1 MDFNRYFFEVAAFS
15 RRVYNTRM
23 DYDSKADSVSIR
35 VQ

>member
-15 RRVYNTRM
+15 RRVYNARM
-23 DYDSKADSVSIR
+23 DSKADSVSIR